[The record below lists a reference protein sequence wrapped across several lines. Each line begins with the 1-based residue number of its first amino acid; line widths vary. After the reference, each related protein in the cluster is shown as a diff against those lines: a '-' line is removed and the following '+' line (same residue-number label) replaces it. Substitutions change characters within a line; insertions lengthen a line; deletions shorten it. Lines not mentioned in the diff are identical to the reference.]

1 MNNQSNDKNMTTQ
14 NNNLLESTILNIKLI
29 TRLMGDQRVSWFL
42 KLLPIGSLAY
52 LVAPLDFIPGGMV
65 TLIGAADDAAVM
77 WFGLKLFLDL
87 CPADVVDEHIAQI
100 TGVSP
105 VRDEEDVV
113 EAEVV
118 DLDD

>member
-1 MNNQSNDKNMTTQ
+1 MDNQSDNKKMTSPDS
-14 NNNLLESTILNIKLI
+14 NLIENTIVNIKLI
-29 TRLMGDQRVSWFL
+29 TRLMGDARVSWLL
-42 KLLPIGSLAY
+42 KLLPIGSLVY
-52 LVAPLDFIPGGMV
+52 LVSPIDLVPGGMM

-87 CPADVVDEHIAQI
+87 CPADVVDEHLSQI
-100 TGVSP
+100 TGRSFNT
-105 VRDEEDVV
+105 DNEDVV

>member
-1 MNNQSNDKNMTTQ
+1 MDNQSDNKKVTSPNS
-14 NNNLLESTILNIKLI
+14 NLLESTILNAKLVM
-29 TRLMGDQRVSWFL
+29 RLMSDSRVSWLL

-52 LVAPLDFIPGGMV
+52 LVAPIDLVPGGVM

-87 CPADVVDEHIAQI
+87 CPADVVDEHVAQI
-100 TGVSP
+100 TGRSFSA
-105 VRDEEDVV
+105 DDGDVV

-118 DLDD
+118 DLDE